1 MDSQPDKKKT
11 AGMDRQIKKKKW
23 PPKKIALVAGA
34 VLFVAFAVY
43 VLVFAFRTPTLNVK
57 KDRLTIS
64 PVTKG
69 PFQEFIPVMGAVLPK
84 NSYVLTAN
92 EAGRVEEVYRE
103 AGTMVKKG
111 DRLLKMTNPQTVQ
124 EVMWRESDF
133 YNASNNLR
141 QTRLNLEQYRM
152 SLKRDL
158 NDIEGQL
165 QQQKRTYDRY
175 EQMHKADL
183 VSDHEYELAKD
194 QYDFLVKKKEIMLEG
209 QKSDLEFR
217 EAQLKALE
225 EAVARLGDSLVLVKA
240 RLEDLYVK
248 APISGYLT
256 ALNPLIGEF
265 RASGQPLGQIDVLD
279 SNKVRAQVD
288 ESYLPRV
295 REGLIGKF
303 TIGMET
309 DTTGKDTYGLIV
321 RKVYPEVLNNRF
333 EFDLDFS
340 GKEPKGITRGQ
351 TLHIQLLL
359 GGLSEAVLLPRGGFY
374 ESSGGNW
381 VFVLDPSGRFAL
393 RRAIKLGRQ
402 NPQDYEVLEGLKP
415 GEKVVTS
422 SYENYGK
429 IDRLILQ

>member
-1 MDSQPDKKKT
+1 M
-11 AGMDRQIKKKKW
+11 AMDRQIKKRKW
-23 PPKKIALVAGA
+23 PPKKIALVAGVVA
-34 VLFVAFAVY
+34 FAAFAVY
-43 VLVFAFRTPTLNVK
+43 VLLFAFRTPTLNVK
-57 KDRLTIS
+57 KDRLTIAA
-64 PVTKG
+64 VTKG
-69 PFQEFIPVMGAVLPK
+69 PFQEFIPVMGTVMPK
-84 NSYVLTAN
+84 NSYILTAN

-141 QTRLNLEQYRM
+141 QTRLNLEQYKM
-152 SLKRDL
+152 SLRRDL
-158 NDIEGQL
+158 NDVENQL
-165 QQQKRTYDRY
+165 QQQKRTFDRY
-175 EQMHKADL
+175 EQMHKSEL
-183 VSDHEYELAKD
+183 ISDHDYELAKD
-194 QYDFLVKKKEIMLEG
+194 QYNFLVKKKEITLEG

-225 EAVARLGDSLVLVKA
+225 DAVARLADSLSLVRE
-240 RLEDLYVK
+240 RLENLYVK

-256 ALNPLIGEF
+256 ALNPQIGEF
-265 RASGQPLGQIDVLD
+265 RTAGQPLGQIDVLD

-295 REGLIGKF
+295 AEGLVGKF
-303 TIGMET
+303 TLGL
-309 DTTGKDTYGLIV
+309 DSDRTGAESYNLVV

-333 EFDLDFS
+333 EFDLEFQ
-340 GKEPKGITRGQ
+340 GREPRGITRGQ

-359 GGLSEAVLLPRGGFY
+359 GGLAEAILLPRGGFY
-374 ESSGGNW
+374 ESTGGNW
-381 VFVLDPSGRFAL
+381 VFVVDPSGKFAL
-393 RRAIKLGRQ
+393 RRTIKLGRQ

-415 GEKVVTS
+415 GEKAVTS

-429 IDRLILQ
+429 IERLVLK